1 HTHTHTHTHSSSKA
15 PRLAD
20 IYLNERW
27 GAQSSLR
34 STFSLGNISQSM
46 KLLFHNQ
53 INLPTDSPA
62 PLQALPSFILPT
74 FCLFLTDTHKQTH
87 THARTHARTHT
98 HTHTHIYLVSQNN

>member
-74 FCLFLTDTHKQTH
+74 FCLYTH
-87 THARTHARTHT
+87 TLHRYLVTLSLSHTHT
-98 HTHTHIYLVSQNN
+98 HTHT